1 MKDGRIKGA
10 LTRADTGG
18 AGATR
23 VPAAHE
29 VGRALERG
37 TASRLDDDT
46 RTRMEQRLGHRFD
59 EVRVHAEGA
68 GAQAAAALG
77 ARAIAFGRDIAF
89 APGTYRPATAEG
101 RALIAHELA
110 HVAQQ
115 THPGA
120 RTGAAPAARHEG
132 EARRA
137 ALTAHRVAL
146 SPVAGPVLQMD
157 KPAEEAPAQAAPQ
170 APRILTVIIRA
181 PDDKFTQDVSDY
193 VRKTLND
200 PNVLEVDNL
209 GQVFQYLDSVKKAKG
224 PKIAGIRLVAHGSTT
239 GGISMKLKG
248 ETTRRFVTAQELEK
262 MATDANL
269 PAIASGVM
277 EKDATVEFWG
287 CYVARSDTATTALST
302 MFGAEF
308 RSLEGELKTGFDAFQ
323 RPPDKGEKGWQ
334 IVTSSHEVDDR
345 AKSNRNLKRSFEE
358 WLLARYRT
366 LAANGDITPQASRE
380 DRLKAMRELFDRSG
394 GRIKQLVIQDK
405 NQVVQRKDKAAWLK
419 KWKSKKV
426 GGSP

>member
-1 MKDGRIKGA
+1 MKAGRTKG
-10 LTRADTGG
+10 TPMRQDTSG
-18 AGATR
+18 AGVSR
-23 VPAAHE
+23 SRAADE
-29 VGRALERG
+29 IGRALERG
-37 TASRLDDDT
+37 AARRLDDDT
-46 RTRMEQRLGHRFD
+46 RAHMEQRLGHRFD
-59 EVRVHAEGA
+59 RVRVHVEGA
-68 GAQAAAALG
+68 GAQATATLG
-77 ARAIAFGRDIAF
+77 ARAFTFGQDIAF

-115 THPGA
+115 AHPGA
-120 RTGAAPAARHEG
+120 RAGAAAAARHEG

-137 ALTAHRVAL
+137 ALAAHPVAL

-157 KPAEEAPAQAAPQ
+157 KPEQKAPTQAAPQ

-193 VRKTLND
+193 VRNTLND

-209 GQVFQYLDSVKKAKG
+209 GQVFQYLDGVKKTKG

-239 GGISMKLKG
+239 GGISMRLKG

-269 PAIASGVM
+269 PAIASSVM
-277 EKDATVEFWG
+277 EQDATVEFWG

-308 RSLEGELKTGFDAFQ
+308 RSLEGELKTGFDAFA
-323 RPPDKGEKGWQ
+323 RPAEKGENGPQ
-334 IVTSSHEVDDR
+334 AVTSSQEVDDR
-345 AKSNRNLKRSFEE
+345 AKRNPNLKKSFEK
-358 WLLARYRT
+358 WLLARHQT

-380 DRLKAMRELFDRSG
+380 DQLKAMRELFDRSR
-394 GRIKQLVIQDK
+394 GRIRQLVIQDK
-405 NQVVQRKDKAAWLK
+405 NQVVQRKDKAWLK
-419 KWKSKKV
+419 KWKSKKA